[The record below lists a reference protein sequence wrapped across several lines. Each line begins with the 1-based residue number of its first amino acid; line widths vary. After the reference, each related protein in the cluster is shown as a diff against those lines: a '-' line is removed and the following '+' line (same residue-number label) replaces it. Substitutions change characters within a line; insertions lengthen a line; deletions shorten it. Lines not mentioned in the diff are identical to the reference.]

1 MPARVLTPR
10 LGSPPRVR
18 GKVHAALDNLAQPGI
33 TPARAGKRGNAAVRR
48 ADSRDHPRA
57 CGEKHQWKAS
67 FPVCQGSP
75 PRVRGKAAIR
85 NLPIWHSRITPAR
98 AGKSANTGCA
108 GGGAEDHPRACGE
121 KNRPDRRRRSQRG
134 SPPHARGKVAG
145 LMYLSQQLGITP
157 ACAGKSATPNDASK
171 LVRDHPRMRGEK
183 SGMRYQPGFGWG
195 SPPHARGKVLRQIH
209 ERKLRGITP
218 ACAGKRMLRAT
229 MTYEK
234 GDHPRMRGEKPAC
247 LFKRQPGQGSPP
259 HARGKAVIFPVANI
273 RLGITPACAG
283 KRPSPTAYRVQS
295 GDHPRMRGEKKSK
308 IKRSLLAT
316 GSPPHARGKAAVIG
330 CHVTHLGI
338 TPACAGK
345 SLYGKYVIQN
355 MKDHPRVCE
364 EKLCGNVKGCII
376 VGSPP
381 RVRGKAVYRR
391 CAFVLIGI
399 TPACA
404 GKR

>member
-1 MPARVLTPR
+1 M
-10 LGSPPRVR
+10 R
-18 GKVHAALDNLAQPGI
+18 GKAASESTVAARSGI

-283 KRPSPTAYRVQS
+283 KSRTGSTHDRCGRDHPRMRGEKTPRQICSETGRGSPPHARGKAHRQARCQNDAGITPACAGKRS
-295 GDHPRMRGEKKSK
+295 EARLRSAPPGDHPRMRGEKLSFVV
-308 IKRSLLAT
+308 IIESRQ
-316 GSPPHARGKAAVIG
+316 GSPPHARGKG
-330 CHVTHLGI
+330 QH
-338 TPACAGK
+338 
-345 SLYGKYVIQN
+345 
-355 MKDHPRVCE
+355 
-364 EKLCGNVKGCII
+364 
-376 VGSPP
+376 
-381 RVRGKAVYRR
+381 
-391 CAFVLIGI
+391 
-399 TPACA
+399 
-404 GKR
+404 